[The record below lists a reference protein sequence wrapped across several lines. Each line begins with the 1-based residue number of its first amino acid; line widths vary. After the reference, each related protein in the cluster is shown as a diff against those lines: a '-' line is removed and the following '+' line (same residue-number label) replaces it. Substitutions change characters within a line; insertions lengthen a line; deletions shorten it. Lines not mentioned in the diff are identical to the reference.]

1 MNNWKI
7 WAATLLTAFLFGAL
21 ASYFVVKGH
30 LQDKL
35 EDLTPEVIHVIKR
48 DTLRLNTPILRE
60 IHKVTHDTIKIVMN
74 DTIVRRDTI
83 YLEREQ
89 RVYEDDDYKAFVSG
103 FQPRLDSIYV
113 YPKTIYETK
122 VSTRKEWR
130 RFTYGVQAGVGLVMP
145 FSFSLSSSLSSSPSL
160 GVYVGVGIGYNF

>member
-1 MNNWKI
+1 MNNLKI
-7 WAATLLTAFLFGAL
+7 WAVSILTAFLFGAL
-21 ASYFVVKGH
+21 ASYFAVKGH
-30 LQDKL
+30 FQAKL
-35 EDLTPEVIHVIKR
+35 ATLTPEAIQVVVKR
-48 DTLRLNTPILRE
+48 DTLRLNPVLRE

-89 RVYEDDDYKAFVSG
+89 RVYEDEEYKAFVSG

-130 RFTYGVQAGVGLVMP
+130 RFTYGVQAGVGVVMP
-145 FSFSLSSSLSSSPSL
+145 FNTTPTFGGYL
-160 GVYVGVGIGYNF
+160 GFGIGYNF

>member
-1 MNNWKI
+1 MNNLKI
-7 WAATLLTAFLFGAL
+7 WAVSIITAFLFGAL
-21 ASYFVVKGH
+21 ASYFAVKGH
-30 LQDKL
+30 FQAKL
-35 EDLTPEVIHVIKR
+35 ATLTPEAIQVVKR
-48 DTLRLNTPILRE
+48 DTLRLNSPILRE

-89 RVYEDDDYKAFVSG
+89 RIYEDEDYKAFVSG
-103 FQPRLDSIYV
+103 FQPKLDSIYV

-130 RFTYGVQAGVGLVMP
+130 QFTYGVQVGVGVVMP
-145 FSFSLSSSLSSSPSL
+145 FNTTPTF
-160 GVYVGVGIGYNF
+160 GGYVGVGIGYNF

>member
-1 MNNWKI
+1 MNNLKI
-7 WAATLLTAFLFGAL
+7 WAVSILTAFLFGAL
-21 ASYFVVKGH
+21 ASYFAVKGH
-30 LQDKL
+30 FQAKL
-35 EDLTPEVIHVIKR
+35 ATLTPKEIQVVKR
-48 DTLRLNTPILRE
+48 DTLLLNSPILRE

-89 RVYEDDDYKAFVSG
+89 RIYEDEDYKAFVSG

-130 RFTYGVQAGVGLVMP
+130 QFTYGVQVGVGVVMP
-145 FSFSLSSSLSSSPSL
+145 FNSSPSFGGYL
-160 GVYVGVGIGYNF
+160 GFGIGYNF

>member
-1 MNNWKI
+1 MNNLKI
-7 WAATLLTAFLFGAL
+7 WAVSILTAFLFGAL
-21 ASYFVVKGH
+21 ASYFAVKGH
-30 LQDKL
+30 FQAELGA
-35 EDLTPEVIHVIKR
+35 LTPEAIQVVVKR
-48 DTLRLNTPILRE
+48 DTLRLNPVLRE

-89 RVYEDDDYKAFVSG
+89 RVYEDEEYKAFVSG

-130 RFTYGVQAGVGLVMP
+130 RFTYGVQVGAGIVMP
-145 FSFSLSSSLSSSPSL
+145 FNSSPSF
-160 GVYVGVGIGYNF
+160 GGYVGVGIGYNF

>member
-1 MNNWKI
+1 MNNLKI
-7 WAATLLTAFLFGAL
+7 WAVSILTAFLFGAL
-21 ASYFVVKGH
+21 ASYFAVKGH
-30 LQDKL
+30 FQAKL
-35 EDLTPEVIHVIKR
+35 ATLTPEAIQVVVKR
-48 DTLRLNTPILRE
+48 DTLRLKPILRE

-89 RVYEDDDYKAFVSG
+89 RVYEDEEYKAFVSG

-130 RFTYGVQAGVGLVMP
+130 RFTYGMQVGMGVVMP
-145 FSFSLSSSLSSSPSL
+145 FNSSPSF
-160 GVYVGVGIGYNF
+160 GGYVGVGIGYNF

>member
-7 WAATLLTAFLFGAL
+7 WAVTLLTAFLFGAL
-21 ASYFVVKGH
+21 SSYFAVKGH
-30 LQDKL
+30 FQAKL
-35 EDLTPEVIHVIKR
+35 ATLAPEAIQVVVKR
-48 DTLRLNTPILRE
+48 DTLRLNPILKE

-89 RVYEDDDYKAFVSG
+89 RIYEDEEYKAFVSG

-130 RFTYGVQAGVGLVMP
+130 RFTYGVQVGVGVVMP
-145 FSFSLSSSLSSSPSL
+145 FNSSPSF
-160 GVYVGVGIGYNF
+160 GGYVGVGIGYNF

>member
-1 MNNWKI
+1 MNNLKI
-7 WAATLLTAFLFGAL
+7 WAVSILTAFLFGAL
-21 ASYFVVKGH
+21 ASYFAVKGH
-30 LQDKL
+30 FQAKL
-35 EDLTPEVIHVIKR
+35 ATLTPKEIQVVKR
-48 DTLRLNTPILRE
+48 DTLRLNSTILRE

-89 RVYEDDDYKAFVSG
+89 RVYEDDEYKAFVSG

-130 RFTYGVQAGVGLVMP
+130 QFTYGVQVGVGVVMP
-145 FSFSLSSSLSSSPSL
+145 FNSSPSFGGYL
-160 GVYVGVGIGYNF
+160 GFGIGYNF

>member
-1 MNNWKI
+1 MNSWKAKAVLVI
-7 WAATLLTAFLFGAL
+7 TAFLLGCVV
-21 ASYFVVKGH
+21 SYFPIKAYFQAKLGAQTTEVV
-30 LQDKL
+30 Q
-35 EDLTPEVIHVIKR
+35 VVIKR
-48 DTLRLNTPILRE
+48 DTLRLNSPILRE

-89 RVYEDDDYKAFVSG
+89 RIYEDKEYKAFVSG

-130 RFTYGVQAGVGLVMP
+130 RFTYGVQVGMGVVMP
-145 FSFSLSSSLSSSPSL
+145 FNSSPSF
-160 GVYVGVGIGYNF
+160 GGYVGIGIGYNF

>member
-1 MNNWKI
+1 MNNLKI
-7 WAATLLTAFLFGAL
+7 WAVTLLTAFLFGAL
-21 ASYFVVKGH
+21 ASYFAVKGH
-30 LQDKL
+30 FQAKL
-35 EDLTPEVIHVIKR
+35 ATLTPEVIQVVKR
-48 DTLRLNTPILRE
+48 DTLRVNSPILRE
-60 IHKVTHDTIKIVMN
+60 IHKVTHDTIKIVLN

-89 RVYEDDDYKAFVSG
+89 RIYEDEDYKAFVSG

-130 RFTYGVQAGVGLVMP
+130 RFTYGVQAGVGVVMP
-145 FSFSLSSSLSSSPSL
+145 FTSSPSF
-160 GVYVGVGIGYNF
+160 GGYVGIGIGYNF

>member
-7 WAATLLTAFLFGAL
+7 WAVSILTAFLFGAL
-21 ASYFVVKGH
+21 ASYFAVKGH
-30 LQDKL
+30 FQAKL
-35 EDLTPEVIHVIKR
+35 EGLTPEVMQVVIKR
-48 DTLRLNTPILRE
+48 DTLRLNSPILLE
-60 IHKVTHDTIKIVMN
+60 IHKVTHDRIKIVMN

-89 RVYEDDDYKAFVSG
+89 RVYEDEEYKAFVSG

-130 RFTYGVQAGVGLVMP
+130 RFTYGVQVGMGVVMP
-145 FSFSLSSSLSSSPSL
+145 FNSSPSF
-160 GVYVGVGIGYNF
+160 GGYVGIGIGYNF

>member
-1 MNNWKI
+1 MNNLKI
-7 WAATLLTAFLFGAL
+7 WAVSILTAFLFGAL
-21 ASYFVVKGH
+21 ASYFAIKGH
-30 LQDKL
+30 FQAKL
-35 EDLTPEVIHVIKR
+35 EDLTPEVIQVVKR
-48 DTLRLNTPILRE
+48 DNLRLNTPVLRK
-60 IHKVTHDTIKIVMN
+60 IHKVTHHTIKIVMN

-103 FQPRLDSIYV
+103 IQPRLDSIYV

-130 RFTYGVQAGVGLVMP
+130 RFTYRVQAGVDVVMP
-145 FSFSLSSSLSSSPSL
+145 FNSSPSFGGYL
-160 GVYVGVGIGYNF
+160 GFGIGYNF

>member
-1 MNNWKI
+1 MNNLKI
-7 WAATLLTAFLFGAL
+7 WAVTLLTAFLFGAL
-21 ASYFVVKGH
+21 ASYFAVKGH
-30 LQDKL
+30 FQAKL
-35 EDLTPEVIHVIKR
+35 ATLTPEAIQVVVKR
-48 DTLRLNTPILRE
+48 DTLRLNPVLKE

-89 RVYEDDDYKAFVSG
+89 RVYEDEEYKAFVSG

-130 RFTYGVQAGVGLVMP
+130 RFTYGMQVGVGVVMP
-145 FSFSLSSSLSSSPSL
+145 FTSSPSF
-160 GVYVGVGIGYNF
+160 GGYVGVGIGYNF

>member
-1 MNNWKI
+1 MNNLKI
-7 WAATLLTAFLFGAL
+7 WAVSILTAFLFGIL
-21 ASYFVVKGH
+21 ASYFAVKGH
-30 LQDKL
+30 FQAKL
-35 EDLTPEVIHVIKR
+35 ATLTPEVTQVVVKR
-48 DTLRLNTPILRE
+48 DTLCLKPILRE

-89 RVYEDDDYKAFVSG
+89 RVYEDEEYKAFVSG
-103 FQPRLDSIYV
+103 FQPSLDSIYV

-130 RFTYGVQAGVGLVMP
+130 RFTYGVQVGVGVVMP
-145 FSFSLSSSLSSSPSL
+145 FNSSPSF
-160 GVYVGVGIGYNF
+160 GGYVGVGIGYNF

>member
-7 WAATLLTAFLFGAL
+7 WAVSILTAFLFGAL
-21 ASYFVVKGH
+21 ASYFAVKGH
-30 LQDKL
+30 FQAKL
-35 EDLTPEVIHVIKR
+35 ATLTPEVIRVVVKR
-48 DTLRLNTPILRE
+48 DTLRLNPVLRE

-89 RVYEDDDYKAFVSG
+89 RVYEDKEYKAFVSG

-130 RFTYGVQAGVGLVMP
+130 RFSYGVQAGVGVVMP
-145 FSFSLSSSLSSSPSL
+145 FNSSPSF
-160 GVYVGVGIGYNF
+160 GGYVGVGIGYNF

>member
-1 MNNWKI
+1 MNNLKI
-7 WAATLLTAFLFGAL
+7 WAVSILTAFLFGAL
-21 ASYFVVKGH
+21 ASYFAVKGH
-30 LQDKL
+30 FQAKL
-35 EDLTPEVIHVIKR
+35 ATLAPKEIQVVKR
-48 DTLRLNTPILRE
+48 DTLRLNSPILRE

-89 RVYEDDDYKAFVSG
+89 RVYEDEEYKAFVSG

-130 RFTYGVQAGVGLVMP
+130 QFTYGVQVGVGVVIP
-145 FSFSLSSSLSSSPSL
+145 FNSSPSFGGYL
-160 GVYVGVGIGYNF
+160 GLGIGYNF

>member
-1 MNNWKI
+1 MNNLKI
-7 WAATLLTAFLFGAL
+7 WAVSILTAFLFGAL
-21 ASYFVVKGH
+21 ASYFAVKGH
-30 LQDKL
+30 FQAKL
-35 EDLTPEVIHVIKR
+35 ATLTPKEIQVVKR
-48 DTLRLNTPILRE
+48 DTLLLNSPILRE
-60 IHKVTHDTIKIVMN
+60 VHKVTHDTIKIVMN

-89 RVYEDDDYKAFVSG
+89 RVYEDDEYKAFVSG

-130 RFTYGVQAGVGLVMP
+130 QFTYGVQVGVGVVMP
-145 FSFSLSSSLSSSPSL
+145 FNSSPSFGGYL
-160 GVYVGVGIGYNF
+160 GFGIGYNF

>member
-1 MNNWKI
+1 MNNLKI
-7 WAATLLTAFLFGAL
+7 WAVSILTAFLFGAL
-21 ASYFVVKGH
+21 ASYLAVKGH
-30 LQDKL
+30 FQAKL
-35 EDLTPEVIHVIKR
+35 ATLTPKEIQIVKR
-48 DTLRLNTPILRE
+48 DTLRLNSPILRE
-60 IHKVTHDTIKIVMN
+60 VHKVTHDTIKIVMN

-89 RVYEDDDYKAFVSG
+89 RIYEDEDYKAFVSG

-130 RFTYGVQAGVGLVMP
+130 RFTYGVQAGVGVVMP
-145 FSFSLSSSLSSSPSL
+145 FNSSPSFGGYL
-160 GVYVGVGIGYNF
+160 GFGIGYNF

>member
-1 MNNWKI
+1 MNNLKI
-7 WAATLLTAFLFGAL
+7 WAVSILTAFLFGAL
-21 ASYFVVKGH
+21 ASYFAVKGH
-30 LQDKL
+30 FQAKL
-35 EDLTPEVIHVIKR
+35 ATLTPKEIQVVKR
-48 DTLRLNTPILRE
+48 DTLRLNSPILRE

-89 RVYEDDDYKAFVSG
+89 RIYEDEEYKAFVSG

-130 RFTYGVQAGVGLVMP
+130 QFTYGVQLGVGVVMP
-145 FSFSLSSSLSSSPSL
+145 FTSSPSF
-160 GVYVGVGIGYNF
+160 GGYVGFGIGYNF